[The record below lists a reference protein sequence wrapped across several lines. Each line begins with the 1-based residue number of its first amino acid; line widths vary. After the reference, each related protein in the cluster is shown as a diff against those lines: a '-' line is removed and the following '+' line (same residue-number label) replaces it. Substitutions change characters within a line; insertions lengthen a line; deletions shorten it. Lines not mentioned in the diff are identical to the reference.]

1 MMMMIN
7 IIILIL
13 IVSVPAAYGHAV
25 IVGSSPEAIDHDHPP
40 NEFESTYAQDMGLAE
55 WFGVRAYVDAPQ
67 NYTELMCE
75 NPDEKGFCFKAI
87 PASAISDGII
97 LLIVLVS
104 AIAVTVL
111 IIFGKDISKF
121 IKKDRQ

>member
-40 NEFESTYAQDMGLAE
+40 NEFESTFAQDMGLAE
-55 WFGVRAYVDAPQ
+55 WFGIRTYDDNQ

-111 IIFGKDISKF
+111 IIFGKNIVALIRK
-121 IKKDRQ
+121 Q